1 MPKRFFTATLAAAL
15 VLPALAHGH
24 DLSPAPDRD
33 RMVAS
38 DQVPTRVER
47 ALGGEVTA
55 LPTGLYEVE
64 SPRGYTYTTHGPDPK
79 TEELES
85 PLTQG
90 APERPP
96 ACVSDPATDYY
107 QRVLYGYPASGAN
120 DLAAREAS
128 IQAQIRRNNWLINE
142 SSLASGGP
150 EADFKVLCDGGG
162 EISVTAFPVT
172 PDLAGTN
179 ASFTRIVNGAQ
190 NAGFTNARVDYTI
203 FYDSNGPACGVGN
216 FFGDESPGAGNL
228 NNNPGFTGAGYGVTY
243 EACWFGRTS
252 IHENAH
258 NQGAA
263 QYSAPNSTGSGAH
276 CNEFND
282 ILCYVDG
289 GDLNQAMIE
298 CPLGPPA
305 VGGYHY
311 DCSWNTY
318 FDAAPESGEWLSDH
332 WNIGSPVNRFIR
344 FGSDTWDP
352 DTTILTGPGESTT
365 EATFTFTSSEE
376 PATFGCSL
384 VAAGIAAQ
392 LLAVRVAEVLHGD
405 PRRDLRVQRPGDRQ
419 QREHRPDTG
428 DEHVHVRC
436 PRGRESRGRGF
447 RRCVATA
454 DDDLRASGPGPA
466 DEARQGDGQVRFRV
480 ERARVA
486 VAVSSRWRPVLA
498 VYLASRPQACGPRQ
512 APVRGP
518 GEGCL
523 RKRRPDSGHVLV
535 QGQAQAQAPL
545 SFPTH

>member
-24 DLSPAPDRD
+24 ELNAVPDRD
-33 RMVAS
+33 RMVAG
-38 DQVPTRVER
+38 DEVPIRVER

-79 TEELES
+79 TEEVDS

-90 APERPP
+90 APERAP

-107 QRVLYGYPASGAN
+107 QEVLYGYPTNGAN
-120 DLAAREAS
+120 DLTTHRAS

-150 EADFKVLCDGGG
+150 EADFKVRCEGGG

-203 FYDSNGPACGVGN
+203 FYDSNGPACGVGY
-216 FFGDESPGAGNL
+216 FFGDESAGAGNL

-243 EACWFGRTS
+243 KACWFGRTS

-263 QYSAPNSTGSGAH
+263 QYSAPNSTGNGAH

-289 GDLNQAMIE
+289 GDLNQGMID

-318 FDAAPESGEWLSDH
+318 FDAAPEPGEWLSNH

-344 FGSDTWDP
+344 LGSDTWAP

-384 VAAGIAAQ
+384 VAAGSPPSFSPCASPKSYTGISDGTYEFSVRATDSGGNTDPTPATSTFGFDAPEVVNPEVVVPDDVSPPQ
-392 LLAVRVAEVLHGD
+392 TTISAHPPGVLRTKRGKATVRFAFASSEHGSRLQCRLDGVPFSRCTSPHVLEDVGRGKHLFAVRAIDAAGNVD
-405 PRRDLRVQRPGDRQ
+405 PTP
-419 QREHRPDTG
+419 
-428 DEHVHVRC
+428 
-436 PRGRESRGRGF
+436 
-447 RRCVATA
+447 ATYSFKVK
-454 DDDLRASGPGPA
+454 RKH
-466 DEARQGDGQVRFRV
+466 
-480 ERARVA
+480 
-486 VAVSSRWRPVLA
+486 
-498 VYLASRPQACGPRQ
+498 
-512 APVRGP
+512 
-518 GEGCL
+518 
-523 RKRRPDSGHVLV
+523 KRR
-535 QGQAQAQAPL
+535 
-545 SFPTH
+545 